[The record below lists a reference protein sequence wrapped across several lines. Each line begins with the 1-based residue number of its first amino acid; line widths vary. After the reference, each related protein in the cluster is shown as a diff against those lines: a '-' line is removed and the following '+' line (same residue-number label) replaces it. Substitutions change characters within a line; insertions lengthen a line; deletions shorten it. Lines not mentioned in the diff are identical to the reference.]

1 MFERRTLSEEVA
13 SLKQAFDRTNWK
25 AMTTLGF
32 DNSKGTTLYDYQVEF
47 CYLMDSIERDST
59 FIARKQIPK
68 VRLLI
73 DELRDEISAKE
84 RGESS
89 D

>member
-1 MFERRTLSEEVA
+1 MFERKTLSEEVA
-13 SLKQAFDRTNWK
+13 SLKQAFDRTIWK
-25 AMTTLGF
+25 AMTTFGF
-32 DNSKGTTLYDYQVEF
+32 DNSKGTTVYDFQVEY
-47 CYLMDSIERDST
+47 CWLMNSIERDSP
-59 FIARKQIPK
+59 FVAKKQIPR

-73 DELRDEISAKE
+73 DELREAISAKE